1 MVCSVSRSETSKT
14 RLLSRRCAKNPAD
27 PIFVTKNGYNDMW
40 IMSAEVYDRI
50 RLVSVYEKL
59 MEAET
64 DIEEGR
70 VLEASASLRK
80 LRERY
85 GL

>member
-1 MVCSVSRSETSKT
+1 MQCIPIRDLKNTAAVSEMCKKS
-14 RLLSRRCAKNPAD
+14 AA
-27 PIFVTKNGYNDMW
+27 PIFVTKNGYNDMV

-59 MEAET
+59 MEAEA

-70 VLEASASLRK
+70 VLEGSASLRR
-80 LRERY
+80 LRDKY

>member
-1 MVCSVSRSETSKT
+1 MQCIPIRDLKNTAAVSEMCKKS
-14 RLLSRRCAKNPAD
+14 AA
-27 PIFVTKNGYNDMW
+27 PIFVTKNGYNDMV

-50 RLVSVYEKL
+50 RLLSVYEKL
-59 MEAET
+59 MEAEA

-70 VLEASASLRK
+70 VLEGSASLRR
-80 LRERY
+80 LREKY

>member
-1 MVCSVSRSETSKT
+1 MRCIPIRDLKNTAAISEMCKKT
-14 RLLSRRCAKNPAD
+14 AA
-27 PIFVTKNGYNDMW
+27 PIYVTKNGYNDMV

-59 MEAET
+59 MEAEA
-64 DIEEGR
+64 DIDEGR
-70 VLEASASLRK
+70 VMEGSASLRK
-80 LRERY
+80 LREKY

>member
-1 MVCSVSRSETSKT
+1 MWCIPIRDLKNTAAISEMCKKS
-14 RLLSRRCAKNPAD
+14 AA
-27 PIFVTKNGYNDMW
+27 PIYVTKNGYNDMV

-59 MEAET
+59 MEAEA
-64 DIEEGR
+64 DIDEGR
-70 VLEASASLRK
+70 VMEGSASLRK
-80 LRERY
+80 LREKY

>member
-1 MVCSVSRSETSKT
+1 MQCIPIRDLKNTAAISEMCKKS
-14 RLLSRRCAKNPAD
+14 AA
-27 PIFVTKNGYNDMW
+27 PIYVTKNGYNDMV

-59 MEAET
+59 MEAEA
-64 DIEEGR
+64 DIDEGR
-70 VLEASASLRK
+70 VMEGSASLRK
-80 LRERY
+80 LREKY

>member
-1 MVCSVSRSETSKT
+1 MHCIPIRDLKNTAAVSEMCKKS
-14 RLLSRRCAKNPAD
+14 AA
-27 PIFVTKNGYNDMW
+27 PIFVTKNGYNDMV

-59 MEAET
+59 MEAEA

-70 VLEASASLRK
+70 VLEGSASLRR
-80 LRERY
+80 LREKY

>member
-1 MVCSVSRSETSKT
+1 MRCIPIRDLKNTAAISEMCKKS
-14 RLLSRRCAKNPAD
+14 AA
-27 PIFVTKNGYNDMW
+27 PIYVTKNGYNDMV

-59 MEAET
+59 MEAEA
-64 DIEEGR
+64 DIDEGR
-70 VLEASASLRK
+70 VMEGSASLRK
-80 LRERY
+80 LREKY